1 MDVGHADMTLKLQL
15 SPDVEAKLRE
25 RAALLGRT
33 PETLV
38 LEAVEEK
45 LAAAAETDELFSPSL
60 RLAEF
65 GKWFESHPAS
75 KANVLDDSRESIYD
89 GRGE

>member
-1 MDVGHADMTLKLQL
+1 MTLKLQL
-15 SPDVEAKLRE
+15 SPDLEAKLRQ

-38 LEAVEEK
+38 AEAVEEK
-45 LAAAAETDELFSPSL
+45 LTAACEIHDLASPSQ
-60 RLAEF
+60 RLGEF
-65 GKWFESHPAS
+65 REWFESHPAS
-75 KANVLDDSRESIYD
+75 KAGVLDDSRESIYD